1 MMVLIQGSQAQAH
14 CDLIDQMHRLRAKA
28 FFDRLGWEVV
38 VENGRE
44 RDKYDDLNP
53 LYALSLDAARRVVG
67 TFRLLQTTGPTMLGE
82 VFTTCL
88 PPGLVIRSP
97 IIWESTRF
105 CVDTELAK
113 ERGEHGLAE
122 VTAELLSSL
131 LEIGLYAG
139 LSHIVTVIDTR
150 MERVLRRAGAP
161 IERLADPVRIGE
173 GDVPTLAILM
183 ECSEETIGNLH
194 RRNGIT
200 GGFITPETILRLSQA
215 A

>member
-1 MMVLIQGSQAQAH
+1 MMVLIQGSEADKHSQ
-14 CDLIDQMHRLRAKA
+14 LIDAMHRLRAKV
-28 FFDRLGWEVV
+28 FGDRLGWAVTVV
-38 VENGRE
+38 DGRE
-44 RDKYDDLNP
+44 RDKFDDLNP
-53 LYALSLDAARRVVG
+53 LYALSLDAADRVVG

-82 VFTTCL
+82 VFSACL

-105 CVDTELAK
+105 CVDTELAR
-113 ERGEHGLAE
+113 ERGERGLSE

-139 LSHIVTVIDTR
+139 LSHIVTVIDVR
-150 MERVLRRAGAP
+150 MERILRRAGCP
-161 IERLADPVRIGE
+161 IERLAEPVKI

-183 ECSEETIGNLH
+183 ECSDETVAHLH
-194 RRNGIT
+194 QRNGLSE
-200 GGFITPETILRLSQA
+200 GFIRPETIMRLHQA

>member
-1 MMVLIQGSQAQAH
+1 MMILIQGSQAQAH
-14 CDLIDQMHRLRAKA
+14 CDLIDQMHRLRAKV
-28 FFDRLGWEVV
+28 FSNRLGWDVA

-53 LYALSLDAARRVVG
+53 LYALSLDTAERVVG

-82 VFTTCL
+82 VFGACL
-88 PPGLVIRSP
+88 PPGLAIRSP

-105 CVDTELAK
+105 CVDNELAK

-139 LSHIVTVIDTR
+139 LSHIVTVVDTR
-150 MERVLRRAGAP
+150 MERILRRAGCP
-161 IERLADPVRIGE
+161 IERLADPVKIGE

-183 ECSEETIGNLH
+183 ECSEETISHLH
-194 RRNGIT
+194 RRNGLT
-200 GGFITPETILRLSQA
+200 AGFITPETIMRLSHA